1 MEQNLPYGPYR
12 NGSTNGQTGIKWQ
25 VLSFLWI
32 YLSNPTT
39 LKKILQL
46 DFFLPII
53 QLFQLFPTFKL
64 VQTTFWVAYLEIALI
79 FLLG

>member
-1 MEQNLPYGPYR
+1 MDRTETEQQ
-12 NGSTNGQTGIKWQ
+12 THKTGIKRQ

-46 DFFLPII
+46 DFFVLPII

-64 VQTTFWVAYLEIALI
+64 VQNTFWMAYLGIALI
-79 FLLG
+79 LLLG